1 MSTLELKDQ
10 IIRDI
15 ESLNEDDFQKVY
27 HQLLEI
33 LKLGNIYKLTVE
45 ENEAID
51 QPLILREAEELM
63 YSHDEVMGDVKDKY
77 RNLDFNSMND

>member
-1 MSTLELKDQ
+1 MSILELKDQ
-10 IIRDI
+10 IIRNI

-27 HQLLEI
+27 HQLLEV

-51 QPLILREAEELM
+51 QALRVSEEEGT
-63 YSHDEVMGDVKDKY
+63 YSHDEVMKEAKEKFP
-77 RNLDFNSMND
+77 NLKFK

>member
-10 IIRDI
+10 IIRNI

-27 HQLLEI
+27 HQLLEV

-51 QPLILREAEELM
+51 QALKVSEEEGT
-63 YSHDEVMGDVKDKY
+63 YSHDEVMKEAKDKFP
-77 RNLDFNSMND
+77 NLKFK

>member
-10 IIRDI
+10 IIRNI

-27 HQLLEI
+27 HQLLEV

-51 QPLILREAEELM
+51 QALRVSEEEGT
-63 YSHDEVMGDVKDKY
+63 YSHDEVMKEAKEKFP
-77 RNLDFNSMND
+77 NLKFK